1 MLNGMNAIEIQFTDS
16 QNRSERR
23 EKIKMNLKKTQKN
36 NKNIYTHKDKLKLW
50 KSFTHGCLSDNLS
63 GFDKKQDVEERQ
75 TLDERIIIESIEN
88 NDLCYSCN
96 SILVVAED
104 GFPTC
109 TNNACAIIYNHSLDY
124 SPEWRYFDASDK
136 TGGADPTRCGNP
148 INPLLKESSFS
159 CKVLCGNNASFEMKK
174 IKKWTEWQSTPHKE
188 KALYD
193 EFQFITTMAQNAG
206 ISKIFIDEAMA
217 IHKDISEQKMFRGLN
232 RDGIKS
238 ASIYISCRR
247 NGSPRT
253 AHEIAEIFS
262 LDKYSATK
270 GCSLAIDILNNIE
283 RGNDTLHPSS
293 SHQIDFCNTTPSSF
307 IERFCS
313 KLGMNQELIILAKFI
328 ADKIERERIITDNT
342 PHCIASGIIFYI
354 SSKCNLHISKSS
366 IRNIS
371 GVSEVSINKSFK
383 KLEHLELIPRAI
395 LSKY

>member
-1 MLNGMNAIEIQFTDS
+1 MLDGMNRCIRIQ
-16 QNRSERR
+16 
-23 EKIKMNLKKTQKN
+23 EKCLNKTQKN
-36 NKNIYTHKDKLKLW
+36 RNNYTHKDKIKLW
-50 KSFTHGCLSDNLS
+50 KMFTEG
-63 GFDKKQDVEERQ
+63 EEKEGVREG
-75 TLDERIIIESIEN
+75 TENSNEYIKTNAESIIIENSEN
-88 NDLCYSCN
+88 VDLCYSCN

-109 TNNACAIIYNHSLDY
+109 TNSACAIIYKNSLDY

-159 CKVLCGNNASFEMKK
+159 CRVLCGHNASFEMKK

-188 KALYD
+188 KALYE

-283 RGNDTLHPSS
+283 RGSDTSNSS
-293 SHQIDFCNTTPSSF
+293 APQIDFCKTTPSSF

-313 KLGMNQELIILAKFI
+313 KLGINQELTILAMFI
-328 ADKIERERIITDNT
+328 AKKIERESIITDNT

-354 SSKCNLHISKSS
+354 SNKCNLDIAKSS

-383 KLEHLELIPRAI
+383 KLERLELVPRAI
-395 LSKY
+395 LMKYGALHSAP